1 MSSTAT
7 GRAPTEVQERDPT
20 ARVIRSVA
28 AVTIA
33 CVVHWYESLLFLAPV
48 ALTVAAIWV
57 TSRIAERRER
67 REAAEDAHSMV
78 DVAAFH
84 GGA

>member
-1 MSSTAT
+1 M
-7 GRAPTEVQERDPT
+7 
-20 ARVIRSVA
+20 
-28 AVTIA
+28 TIA

-57 TSRIAERRER
+57 TSRITERRER